1 MNMTGAQLVVKFLER
16 EGVECIFG
24 IPGGAVIPL
33 YDALY
38 DSPLRHVLT
47 RHEQAAVHA
56 ADGYARVSG
65 KVGVCICTSGP
76 GATNAVTGLA
86 NAHMDSVPLVVL
98 TGQVKSTL
106 IGTDAFQEAD
116 IYGCSLPLV
125 KHSFLIRDVNELAG
139 ALEGAFRIAAS
150 GRPGAVLVD
159 IPADVQNALTAS
171 GDSRQLNFPG
181 YSFETC
187 QDLSQIGEAV
197 RLLEKAE
204 RPVIL
209 AGGGVVIS
217 RSSGALT
224 SLAERMQIPVVT
236 TLMGKGAIAE
246 THPLSLGML
255 GMHGTPQANLAV
267 SDADVILALGT
278 RFSDRSTGNRETF
291 GAGAKIIHVDIDRAE
306 FGKNIA
312 AEVTLLG
319 DAGDVLAVFNDRM
332 PGESTHPE
340 WIERI
345 GQWKESRFPA
355 RPAGKALNARGIIE
369 TVRAKAAKGTV
380 VTTEVGQNQM
390 WSALFWKTDE
400 PGKFVSSGG
409 LGTMGFGLPSA
420 LGASLAS
427 GEGPVF
433 CIAGDGSL
441 LMNIQELETCVRYGL
456 PVKVILLNNGTL
468 GMVKQWQELFFEER
482 YAETCA
488 APVCDFAAL
497 ARAFGAAGYRVNDL
511 DELGA
516 VLDEVVDQPGPA
528 LVECPIP
535 AEELVFPMVPA
546 GGRISQFLTE
556 EDRCRK

>member
-1 MNMTGAQLVVKFLER
+1 MSMTGAQLVVKFLER
-16 EGVECIFG
+16 QNVGCIFG

-38 DSPLRHVLT
+38 DSPLKHVLT

-65 KVGVCICTSGP
+65 EVGVCICTSGP

-116 IYGCSLPLV
+116 IYGSSLPLV
-125 KHSFLIRDVNELAG
+125 KHSFLVREVDELAG
-139 ALEGAFRIAAS
+139 ALEGAFRIAS
-150 GRPGAVLVD
+150 TGRPGAVLVD
-159 IPADVQNALTAS
+159 IPVDVQNALIS
-171 GDSRQLNFPG
+171 FEESRQLAFPG
-181 YSFETC
+181 YAFAPS
-187 QDLSQIGEAV
+187 QDLTQMDEAV
-197 RLLEKAE
+197 KLLKEAE

-209 AGGGVVIS
+209 AGGGVVIARAS
-217 RSSGALT
+217 EPLAA
-224 SLAERMQIPVVT
+224 LAERRDIPVST

-267 SDADVILALGT
+267 SHADVILALGT

-291 GAGAKIIHVDIDRAE
+291 ATGAKIIHVDIDRAE

-312 AEVTLLG
+312 PELSLLG
-319 DAGDVLAVFNDRM
+319 DAGRVLDVMN
-332 PGESTHPE
+332 
-340 WIERI
+340 ERLSGTAENPAWLKRI
-345 GQWKESRFPA
+345 ANWREDRFPV
-355 RPAGKALNARGIIE
+355 RNGGTELDARGILE
-369 TVRAKAAKGTV
+369 RVREKAPSGTV

-390 WSALFWKTDE
+390 WSALFWKTDQ

-420 LGASLAS
+420 LGASVAVD
-427 GEGPVF
+427 GDPVF

-441 LMNIQELETCVRYGL
+441 LMNIQEFETCVRYGL
-456 PVKVILLNNGTL
+456 SVKVILLNNGTL
-468 GMVKQWQELFFEER
+468 GMVKQWQELFFDER

-497 ARAFGAAGYRVNDL
+497 ARAFGAEGYRVHDL
-511 DELGA
+511 DELGK
-516 VLDEVVDQPGPA
+516 VLDEVVSRPGPA
-528 LVECPIP
+528 LVECPILP
-535 AEELVFPMVPA
+535 GELVFPMVPA
-546 GGRISQFLTE
+546 GGKISEFLTE
-556 EDRCRK
+556 DDR

>member
-1 MNMTGAQLVVKFLER
+1 MVVKFLER

-38 DSPLRHVLT
+38 DSSLRHVLT

-116 IYGCSLPLV
+116 IYGSSLPLV
-125 KHSFLIRDVNELAG
+125 KHSFLVRDVSELSG
-139 ALEGAFRIAAS
+139 VLEGAFRIAS
-150 GRPGAVLVD
+150 TGRPGAVLVD
-159 IPADVQNALTAS
+159 IPVDVQNGVAS
-171 GDSRQLNFPG
+171 FEEGKQLNFPG
-181 YSFETC
+181 YSFEGSE
-187 QDLSQIGEAV
+187 DLSCMDEAV
-197 RLLEKAE
+197 QLLSDAR
-204 RPVIL
+204 RPVII
-209 AGGGVVIS
+209 AGGGVVIARAS
-217 RSSGALT
+217 KALT
-224 SLAERMQIPVVT
+224 ELAERRNIPVTT
-236 TLMGKGAIAE
+236 TLMGKGSIPE

-291 GAGAKIIHVDIDRAE
+291 APEAKIIHVDIDRAE
-306 FGKNIA
+306 FGKN
-312 AEVTLLG
+312 VTPHMTLLG
-319 DAGDVLAVFNDRM
+319 NVGKVLGELNARM
-332 PGESTHPE
+332 SEPADHKA
-340 WIERI
+340 WLERVE
-345 GQWKESRFPA
+345 GWREKHFPA
-355 RPAGKALNARGIIE
+355 RAESRKLDARGIIE
-369 TVRAKAAKGTV
+369 TLRAKAPEGTV

-390 WSALFWKTDE
+390 WSALFWKTDR

-420 LGASLAS
+420 LGATFAVP
-427 GEGPVF
+427 EGPVL

-441 LMNIQELETCVRYGL
+441 LMNIQELETCVRYNL
-456 PVKVILLNNGTL
+456 PVKTIILNNGTL
-468 GMVKQWQELFFEER
+468 GMVKQWQELFFQER
-482 YAETCA
+482 YAETCQ

-497 ARAFGAAGYRVNDL
+497 ARAFGAEGYRVNDL
-511 DELGA
+511 DELES
-516 VLDEVVDQPGPA
+516 VLDDIMNKPGPA
-528 LVECPIP
+528 VVECPIRP
-535 AEELVFPMVPA
+535 EELVFPMVPA
-546 GGRISQFLTE
+546 GGKISEFLTE
-556 EDRCRK
+556 EDR